1 MTMGATSS
9 LGWLRGIGTV
19 ALISACAITQVVAAE
34 WVFDPRVDLTASYDD
49 NYVLA
54 TESQPKESVYAGIAD
69 LSLDINGRWPTSSLL
84 LEPRVR
90 TSITTGNIDQD
101 ATDGFLTLRWDSKGQ
116 KSRWAV
122 FARYSDQVLFRQ
134 YFGNAD
140 VTTDLGAPSDS
151 TNLRTTTTHNRQEL
165 LEAQPNIQFQLT
177 ERTNLGLFGY
187 YTDSSYGQ
195 TTKDYV
201 SYRAFY
207 GLVSLGF
214 AITPRSTLSLR
225 GVGQEFTPDL
235 GADSHSYGLQ
245 TEWATA
251 SSAIQHYYLRVGV
264 DHTSFDGNGTVAVA
278 DDQNTVSGGAGIN
291 WVFQVNGLF
300 IDATH
305 NVYPNSTGTA
315 SANTEL
321 RFRFQHLFTPR
332 ASGYVA
338 LRGVQ
343 YDTLGNVKTAD
354 GSRYGIATIGGEWRV
369 TKGISLVGTLNR
381 ATQKLNSQAE
391 SGTDNFIQ
399 LSFIYEPHRGAQSA
413 AIYIPYH

>member
-201 SYRAFY
+201 S
-207 GLVSLGF
+207 
-214 AITPRSTLSLR
+214 
-225 GVGQEFTPDL
+225 
-235 GADSHSYGLQ
+235 
-245 TEWATA
+245 
-251 SSAIQHYYLRVGV
+251 
-264 DHTSFDGNGTVAVA
+264 
-278 DDQNTVSGGAGIN
+278 
-291 WVFQVNGLF
+291 
-300 IDATH
+300 
-305 NVYPNSTGTA
+305 
-315 SANTEL
+315 
-321 RFRFQHLFTPR
+321 
-332 ASGYVA
+332 
-338 LRGVQ
+338 
-343 YDTLGNVKTAD
+343 
-354 GSRYGIATIGGEWRV
+354 
-369 TKGISLVGTLNR
+369 
-381 ATQKLNSQAE
+381 
-391 SGTDNFIQ
+391 
-399 LSFIYEPHRGAQSA
+399 
-413 AIYIPYH
+413 